1 MARTEVLKRIK
12 DAEAEVAEELRKA
25 RDYKTERAKA
35 AILEAQ
41 RIEGEGEARA
51 NAEARKVQEAARTR
65 TKMERARVLKEG
77 QAKASEAKKRAEER
91 LDQAVDVVMQEF
103 EKRVMS
109 R

>member
-12 DAEAEVAEELRKA
+12 EAEAQVAEELRKA
-25 RDYKTERAKA
+25 RDYRTERAKA
-35 AILEAQ
+35 AILKAQ
-41 RIEGEGEARA
+41 HIEVEGETRA

-65 TKMERARVLKEG
+65 TKMDRTRAMTEG

-91 LDQAVDVVMQEF
+91 LDQAVDVVMDEF

>member
-1 MARTEVLKRIK
+1 LARTEVLKRIK